1 MSKRNNRKRTFAP
14 QRAATSD
21 SFQNLMARTGIGA
34 SNLASGARY
43 GFNPVTR
50 NRVEM
55 EFVYRGSWIAGMA
68 VDCVA
73 EDMTR
78 EGVEILSEIDPDT
91 IESIEREASLLNV
104 WESLAETIKWARLY
118 GGAIGVMLIDGQD
131 VSTPLRLDTI
141 EKGQFKGILPLDR
154 WMVMPSQTDLVTDY
168 GPDFGNPKFYD
179 VIKDAR
185 ALMNMKVHHSR
196 VIRLE
201 GVSLPYWQK
210 IAENGWG
217 QSVLERLW
225 DRLVAFDSATNGVA
239 QLVYKAHLRTFKVK
253 GLRDLIAMGGPALE
267 GFVKQVEMM
276 RAYQSNEGI
285 TIMDSEDEFD
295 AHQFTF
301 SGLPDT
307 IEKFAD
313 QISGALG
320 VPKTRLFG
328 MAPGGLNASGEG
340 DLRNYYDSIKQ
351 QQERRL
357 KLGVMKVYDALHRSV
372 TGDEPPEGFDVKF
385 RSLWQMSD
393 SDKASITT
401 SVTDAVC
408 KASDSGIIDR
418 ATALKE
424 LRQASQVTGI
434 FTNVTDEQITEAED
448 EPPPN
453 MGEMNGE
460 TPQSGENP
468 PSGAPVPR
476 GAA

>member
-328 MAPGGLNASGEG
+328 MAPGGLNATGEG

-434 FTNVTDEQITEAED
+434 FTNVTEDQITEAED
-448 EPPPN
+448 EPPPSF
-453 MGEMNGE
+453 GETNGE
-460 TPQSGENP
+460 KPESGQDPE
-468 PSGAPVPR
+468 SGAPVPR

>member
-34 SNLASGARY
+34 SNLASGGKY

-78 EGVEILSEIDPDT
+78 EGVEILSEIDPDV
-91 IESIEREASLLNV
+91 IENIEREASLLNI
-104 WESLAETIKWARLY
+104 WEGLAETIKWSRLY
-118 GGAIGVMLIDGQD
+118 GGAIGVLMIDGQD
-131 VSTPLRLDTI
+131 VSTPLRLETI
-141 EKGQFKGILPLDR
+141 SKGQFLGILPLDR
-154 WMVMPSQTDLVTDY
+154 WMVTSDMTDLVTDF
-168 GPDFGNPKFYD
+168 GPDFGNPKFYN

-185 ALMNMKVHHSR
+185 ALMDMKIHHSR

-210 IAENGWG
+210 TAENGWG

-295 AHQFTF
+295 SHQFTF

-357 KLGVMKVYDALHRSV
+357 KAGVMKIYDALHRSV

-434 FTNVTDEQITEAED
+434 FTNVTDDQIKEAED